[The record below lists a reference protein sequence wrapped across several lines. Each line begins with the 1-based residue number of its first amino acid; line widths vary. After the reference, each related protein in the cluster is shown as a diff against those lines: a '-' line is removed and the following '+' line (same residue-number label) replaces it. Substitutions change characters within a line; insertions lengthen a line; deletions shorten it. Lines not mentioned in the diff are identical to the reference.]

1 MDPGK
6 HIRTWQ
12 VHTGTFLANSH
23 SLQQSLGQRLPK
35 KKHDM
40 FLSNNRVQVQSNC
53 TEILCIHENTTN
65 NSKCI
70 FSSKAFKYL
79 SVSVKFI
86 LCLKITY
93 FYNNNTLLYGS
104 SNSISKINAF
114 ER

>member
-40 FLSNNRVQVQSNC
+40 FLSNNRVQVQSC
-53 TEILCIHENTTN
+53 KIALKFCVYMRIQPTTVSAFFQAWHLNT
-65 NSKCI
+65 
-70 FSSKAFKYL
+70 FL
-79 SVSVKFI
+79 S
-86 LCLKITY
+86 L
-93 FYNNNTLLYGS
+93 
-104 SNSISKINAF
+104 
-114 ER
+114 